1 MAPPPVSPP
10 DRHSLIDVRLVGL
23 EPICGPISGKKQ
35 KQTYISKNK
44 NSGPAIQ
51 VRLRLPF
58 VTATFVAFSVA
69 LAEELTCKD
78 TTLRRKLVLYD
89 PFSLELYILV
99 SIRII
104 NIIYA
109 GPSHSTY
116 VRQNRTIRRNLSCTT
131 HFYL

>member
-10 DRHSLIDVRLVGL
+10 DRHRLTEVRLVGL

-44 NSGPAIQ
+44 NSGPTIQ

-58 VTATFVAFSVA
+58 VTATFVACSVA

-89 PFSLELYILV
+89 PFLLV
-99 SIRII
+99 
-104 NIIYA
+104 IIYFSVDPQGHRIAHLYDKIGRSA
-109 GPSHSTY
+109 GT
-116 VRQNRTIRRNLSCTT
+116 LSCTT